1 MTYRCAVLDDYQQV
15 ALKMADW
22 SALKDRVKVTV
33 FDRYM
38 ADDPKLA
45 ETLAPFDII
54 CIMRERTPFRRELFA
69 KLPKLKLLVT
79 TGARNAAVDLAAAK
93 EHGVMVCGTEGH
105 GHPTA
110 ELALGMMLALA
121 RHIPSESRRLAEQG
135 LWQSSVGI
143 DLKDRTLGVLG
154 LGRLGSRL
162 ARAALALDMKVI
174 AWSQNLMPEKCA
186 EQGVAYVSKE
196 ELFRQSDFLS
206 VHVVLSDRSRGLV
219 GADELALMKLS
230 AFLINTSRGEI
241 VDQDALVAA
250 LKGGKL
256 AGAAVDVYDTEPL
269 PSGHVLFGVPNL
281 LMTPHLGYVTED
293 NYRTFYSQT
302 VEDIAAWLDGK
313 PVRALG

>member
-22 SALKDRVKVTV
+22 SALKGRVEVTV
-33 FDRYM
+33 FDRFM
-38 ADDPKLA
+38 ADDPALA

-69 KLPKLKLLVT
+69 KLPNLKLLVT
-79 TGARNAAVDLAAAK
+79 TGARNAAIDLPAAK
-93 EHGVMVCGTEGH
+93 EHDVTVCGTEVH

-135 LWQSSVGI
+135 LWQSSIGI

-162 ARAALALDMKVI
+162 ARAAQALDMKVI
-174 AWSQNLMPEKCA
+174 AWSQNLTPEKCA
-186 EQGVAYVSKE
+186 EQGVGYVSKD

-219 GADELALMKLS
+219 GAPELALMKPS

-250 LKGGKL
+250 LKDGRI
-256 AGAAVDVYDTEPL
+256 AGAGVDVYDKEPL
-269 PSGHVLFGVPNL
+269 PAGHVLFGVPNL
-281 LMTPHLGYVTED
+281 LMIPHLGYVTED

-302 VEDIAAWLDGK
+302 VADIAAWLDGK

>member
-22 SALKDRVKVTV
+22 SALKGRVEVNV

-38 ADDPKLA
+38 AEDPNLA
-45 ETLAPFDII
+45 ATLAPFEII
-54 CIMRERTPFRRELFA
+54 CIMRERTPFPRELFA
-69 KLPKLKLLVT
+69 RLPNLKLLVT
-79 TGARNAAVDLAAAK
+79 TGARNAAIDLAAAK
-93 EHGVMVCGTEGH
+93 EHGVTVCGTEGH

-110 ELALGMMLALA
+110 ELALGLMLALA
-121 RHIPSESRRLAEQG
+121 RHIPAESRRLAEQG
-135 LWQSSVGI
+135 LWQSSIGV
-143 DLKDRTLGVLG
+143 DLKGRTLGVLG

-162 ARAALALDMKVI
+162 ARAAQALDMKVI
-174 AWSQNLMPEKCA
+174 AWSQNLTPEKCA

-196 ELFRQSDFLS
+196 VLFRQSDFLS
-206 VHVVLSDRSRGLV
+206 VHVVLSARSRGLV
-219 GADELALMKLS
+219 GADELALMKPS
-230 AFLINTSRGEI
+230 SFLINTSRGEI

-250 LKGGKL
+250 LKGGRL
-256 AGAAVDVYDTEPL
+256 AGAALDVYDKEPL
-269 PSGHVLFGVPNL
+269 PKGHVLYGAPNL

-293 NYRTFYSQT
+293 NYRTFFSQT

>member
-22 SALKDRVKVTV
+22 SALKGRVEVTV

-38 ADDPKLA
+38 ADDPNLA
-45 ETLAPFDII
+45 ETLASFEII

-79 TGARNAAVDLAAAK
+79 TGARNAAIDLAAAK
-93 EHGVMVCGTEGH
+93 EHGVTVCGTEAH

-135 LWQSSVGI
+135 LWQNSVGI
-143 DLKDRTLGVLG
+143 DLKDCTLGVLG

-162 ARAALALDMKVI
+162 ARVAQALDMKVI
-174 AWSQNLMPEKCA
+174 AWSQNLTPEKCA

-206 VHVVLSDRSRGLV
+206 VHVVLSDRSRGLI
-219 GADELALMKLS
+219 GAPELALMKPS
-230 AFLINTSRGEI
+230 AFLVNTSRGEI
-241 VDQDALVAA
+241 VDQAALVAA
-250 LKGGKL
+250 LTDGKI
-256 AGAAVDVYDTEPL
+256 AGAALDVYDKEPL
-269 PSGHVLFGVPNL
+269 PKGHVLFGAPNL

-293 NYRTFYSQT
+293 NYRTFYTQT

>member
-22 SALKDRVKVTV
+22 SALKDRVEVTV

-174 AWSQNLMPEKCA
+174 AWSQNLTPEKCA
-186 EQGVAYVSKE
+186 EQGVEYVGKE

-206 VHVVLSDRSRGLV
+206 VHVVLSDRSRRLV
-219 GADELALMKLS
+219 GADELALMKPS

-250 LKGGKL
+250 LKGGRI
-256 AGAAVDVYDTEPL
+256 AGAGVDVYDKEPL
-269 PSGHVLFGVPNL
+269 PKGHVLFGAPNL

-302 VEDIAAWLDGK
+302 VEDIAAWLGGK